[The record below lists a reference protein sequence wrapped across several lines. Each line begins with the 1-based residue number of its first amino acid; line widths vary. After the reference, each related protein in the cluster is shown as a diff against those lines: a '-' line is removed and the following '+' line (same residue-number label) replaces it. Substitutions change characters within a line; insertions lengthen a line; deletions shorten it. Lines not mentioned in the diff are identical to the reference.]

1 MPKERKPRPTKKTP
15 EVIEEVLERVGN
27 GETLMS
33 IFEDDHLPSRIAFW
47 AWCYKDKEL
56 DDLVFRA
63 IRRGKLVHADIAA
76 TTQMKIMAG
85 DHDADPRTLQA
96 KVTAANNLGHQAL
109 AQLSKLDSR
118 FKDKQEITH
127 NGPMVIGWDVSDVKE
142 DNEPEKVLTDSEL
155 DMITD
160 ETVLN

>member
-47 AWCYKDKEL
+47 AWCNKDKEL

-85 DHDADPRTLQA
+85 DHDDDPKTLQA

-127 NGPMVIGWDVSDVKE
+127 NGPMVIGWDVSDANE